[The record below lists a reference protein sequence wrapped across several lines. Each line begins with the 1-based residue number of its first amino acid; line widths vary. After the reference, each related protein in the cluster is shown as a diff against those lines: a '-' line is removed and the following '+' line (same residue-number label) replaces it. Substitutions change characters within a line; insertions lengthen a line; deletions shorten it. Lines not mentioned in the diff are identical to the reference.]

1 MLARRKKGKGETEAA
16 PSQGIAAEYQ
26 GVKSS
31 RSIFSYYLPVILAA
45 MVVTAAFTWSAS
57 WLSSEAASERLARI
71 TQTLARALQNQ
82 VAGTVQDRIGMLT
95 LLADQPGVAEALKRG
110 EDLDAL
116 RRRMADKLP
125 GVIRVAPIPAGW
137 QDEQVLEAVSGSFA
151 AAEMFQSVLKNRRT
165 PPAQVVRDKS
175 GRQQMLLAAPVPA
188 EGKPVGVLL
197 AVFPLDALRK
207 SVAALDL
214 KESYV
219 VLEQVYGGAKVL
231 LAGSGDVG
239 RKQVDGTLQ
248 VPGTFWQIRYAAPA
262 TAGISWTLLL
272 GLVAGGALVL
282 LIVTIV
288 GYRRLAHDCKADMGL
303 MVALVDATLKRT
315 GAATPVPHLV
325 EAKPALE
332 LLARYAQATFAA
344 QKAASRAST
353 SRGNDEQM
361 VVEEAPVEPS
371 HDAGSGSPAP
381 VLQEEQLP
389 LELFRAGL
397 VRGRSGMELNE
408 EVAQAIGLAVGS
420 LVQESGGRQVVVGR
434 DNRATSDAYAS
445 SLVAGLLGSGCDVVD
460 LGEAPAPLVNYAMNS
475 STATSGV
482 MVTGGHNPPEYNGFK
497 IWVEG
502 RPLSEEG
509 CLELR
514 QRILDGNFAK
524 GMGKLESRE
533 FASDYIAHVT
543 GDIQL
548 VEPLKLVLDCGNGV
562 AGPLAQRLFEALGC
576 EVIPL
581 FCEPDGGFPNH
592 LPDPSD
598 EGNLQALVQEV
609 RAQGAQLGL
618 ALDVDGDALALV
630 DEQGRVVYP
639 DKLLMAL
646 AGDIIRR
653 NPGADVI
660 YDVASTAQLPEFILS
675 NGGRP
680 IMWRTGHAEIQAK
693 LKESH
698 GLLAG
703 EFSGHIYIN
712 DRWYGFDDALYTAAR
727 LLELF
732 SLNATPVSGFFE
744 AFDTGTV
751 ATPLLVLETPA
762 GKAEQVVRIISRE
775 GDFGDADVIDL
786 DGLRVE
792 FEKAWGLVRA
802 SRTRPALVFR
812 FEAQDE
818 TALAEVKETFRDL
831 LKRAAPELEAP
842 F

>member
-1 MLARRKKGKGETEAA
+1 M
-16 PSQGIAAEYQ
+16 
-26 GVKSS
+26 
-31 RSIFSYYLPVILAA
+31 VI
-45 MVVTAAFTWSAS
+45 TAAFTWSAS
-57 WLSSEAASERLARI
+57 WLSSEAASERLVRI
-71 TQTLARALQNQ
+71 TRTLARALQSQ
-82 VAGTVQDRIGMLT
+82 VAGAVQDRVGMLT
-95 LLADQPGVAEALKRG
+95 LLADQPGVAEALQQG
-110 EDLDAL
+110 GNLDRL
-116 RRRMADKLP
+116 RRLMADKLP
-125 GVIRVAPIPAGW
+125 EVIRVEPLPARW
-137 QDEQVLEAVSGSFA
+137 QDEEVLEAVSGSFA
-151 AAEMFQSVLKNRRT
+151 AAEMFQFVLKNRRT

-175 GRQQMLLAAPVPA
+175 GRQQMLLAVPVPA
-188 EGKPVGVLL
+188 EGEPVGVLL

-207 SVAALDL
+207 SVVALDL

-219 VLEQVYGGAKVL
+219 ALEQAYGGAAVL
-231 LAGSGDVG
+231 LASSGDAR
-239 RKQVDGTLQ
+239 RKRVDGTLE
-248 VPGTFWQIRYAAPA
+248 VPGTFWQIRYAAPP
-262 TAGISWTLLL
+262 TAGISWLLLL

-282 LIVTIV
+282 LAVTII
-288 GYRRLAHDCKADMGL
+288 GYRRLAHDCRADMGL

-344 QKAASRAST
+344 QKAANRAAAT
-353 SRGNDEQM
+353 TRENGEQM
-361 VVEEAPVEPS
+361 VVEKASSEPS
-371 HDAGSGSPAP
+371 SGPGAGSPAP

-389 LELFRAGL
+389 PELFRAGL

-420 LVQESGGRQVVVGR
+420 LVRESGGRQVVVGR

-445 SLVAGLLGSGCDVVD
+445 SLVAGLLASGCDVVD
-460 LGEAPAPLVNYAMNS
+460 LGEASAPLVNYAMNS

-502 RPLSEEG
+502 RPLGEQG

-514 QRILDGNFAK
+514 QRILDGNFAR
-524 GMGKLESRE
+524 GVGKLGSRE
-533 FASDYIAHVT
+533 LASDYIGRVS

-562 AGPLAQRLFEALGC
+562 VGPLARSLFEELGC
-576 EVIPL
+576 EVVPL
-581 FCEPDGGFPNH
+581 FCESDGGFPNRQ
-592 LPDPSD
+592 PDPSD
-598 EGNLQALVQEV
+598 ESSLQALTQEV

-680 IMWRTGHAEIQAK
+680 IMWRGGHAEIQAK

-744 AFDTGTV
+744 AFDAGMV

-786 DGLRVE
+786 DGLRLE
-792 FEKAWGLVRA
+792 FERAWGLVRA

-818 TALAEVKETFRDL
+818 VALAEVKEVFRGL